1 MITFPNTPPYSQGSP
16 TGSSNPEGN
25 AGYHRALSP
34 VQSRTYVPID
44 GGDILSVMKTGTS
57 SPVELILSSC
67 EPSLLHIAPILADLG
82 IHKMEHL
89 RAVSRL
95 SEETRDKEVKEQALR
110 RGVTVMEWAILVD
123 KLQTL

>member
-1 MITFPNTPPYSQGSP
+1 
-16 TGSSNPEGN
+16 
-25 AGYHRALSP
+25 
-34 VQSRTYVPID
+34 
-44 GGDILSVMKTGTS
+44 
-57 SPVELILSSC
+57 
-67 EPSLLHIAPILADLG
+67 
-82 IHKMEHL
+82 MEHL